1 MFKEKVQQAM
11 NDQIQHEIESAYIYL
26 SMASYF
32 DAENLPGFAQWMKIQ
47 YEEEMAHA
55 FRFYDYIND
64 RGGRVKLQ
72 PVDQPPIE
80 FDSPLAAFQAA
91 LEHEQKITADID
103 RLYAMA
109 VDEKDYPSQTFLQWF
124 IDEQVEEEQ
133 HVGEVVENLKMVG
146 DNTHAILMLDREL
159 GQRQPP
165 AEVEAA

>member
-1 MFKEKVQQAM
+1 MFTEEIQQAM
-11 NDQIQHEIESAYIYL
+11 NDQIQHEVESAYIYL
-26 SMASYF
+26 SMAAYF
-32 DAENLPGFAQWMKIQ
+32 DAENFPGFAQWMKIQ

-103 RLYAMA
+103 RLYALA

-146 DNTHAILMLDREL
+146 DTSHAILMLDREL